1 MKVSLG
7 WRCELRLVS
16 QRAAA
21 SLIKLGNEVD
31 LVRLTLTHML
41 GQGYLH
47 RVSRRRF
54 FREGE
59 GDAQNQRGMHD
70 NRQEHRET
78 QAVYGADGRT
88 CNGWPRLGKN
98 GVSRDRHGKAFR

>member
-54 FREGE
+54 LREGE

-70 NRQEHRET
+70 NRQEHRDT
-78 QAVYGADGRT
+78 QAVYGVDWRARDDL
-88 CNGWPRLGKN
+88 PRLGKN
-98 GVSRDRHGKAFR
+98 GVSRDRHGKASR